1 MIKQYQ
7 GGGITTYTLRSGVE
21 VTLSEEDFEE
31 MLGFKDEIDKIRV
44 RCVALGSA
52 YQESCA
58 VIVEL
63 KAKVKK
69 LKKKLKG
76 KLL

>member
-7 GGGITTYTLRSGVE
+7 GGGITTYTLRSGTE

-31 MLGFKDEIDKIRV
+31 MLGFKDEMDKIRA
-44 RCVALGSA
+44 RCVELGNA

-58 VIVEL
+58 IIVEL
-63 KAKVKK
+63 KVKIK
-69 LKKKLKG
+69 ELKKKLKG

>member
-7 GGGITTYTLRSGVE
+7 GSGITTYTFRSGTE

-31 MLGFKDEIDKIRV
+31 MLGFKDEMDRLEYTNNILTVKSRGIMDE
-44 RCVALGSA
+44 A
-52 YQESCA
+52 YRLE
-58 VIVEL
+58 
-63 KAKVKK
+63 KKVKK

>member
-7 GGGITTYTLRSGVE
+7 GRGITTYTLRSGTE

-31 MLGFKDEIDKIRV
+31 MLGFKDEMDRLEYINNILTVKSRGIMDE
-44 RCVALGSA
+44 A
-52 YQESCA
+52 YRLE
-58 VIVEL
+58 
-63 KAKVKK
+63 KKVKK